1 MTDRDAADVPSILDG
16 LKDFQRATVD
26 LAFRRLWLDE
36 PPARRFL
43 VADEVGLGKTLVA
56 RGVIAKAIAHLA
68 PDEKPLNIV
77 YICSNRDIARQNLS
91 RLNVVGGVQIR
102 ADRLSLLPTELH
114 KLGAVGVNFIAFTP
128 GTSSDYTRKTGR
140 WEERVLLY
148 NLLARA
154 WEGFTDDPAWIQFFR
169 AGTGYDSFVA
179 KLDGSDP
186 GSLDDQFCST
196 YAQLVGSAATP
207 DFGVDESVES
217 SLRACAA
224 AIGAFAGDPPIE
236 LARARNALI
245 GRLRQLLAS
254 AALNYLDASLVILDE
269 FQRFTS
275 LISAPEALE
284 DETDDGAEDD
294 DAFAGSQAN
303 MLARAVFRNPQT
315 RVLLLSAT
323 PFKMYTLPDD
333 LEGVDH
339 YQEFLEV
346 VRFLGGASM
355 EGRVKQELRVV
366 REFLQDA
373 GDETSAHT
381 AHDSLQANLRH
392 VMTRTERLAATPD
405 RSGML
410 EEREFGSVR
419 LELSDLRSW
428 RTFDRVAHRVDHQDV
443 FEYWRSSPY
452 PLNFMDATYRIT
464 ERFRAAAE
472 RGEPAVVAALTDAP
486 GLLSWDDIEN
496 YRAVDPGNA
505 KLRALAA
512 DVFERPG
519 DDQSSCSAS
528 HLLWLPPA
536 LPYYEPRGAYAEP
549 GLRTFSKRLVF
560 SAWNVVPKAIS
571 MMLNYE
577 SQRRAI
583 AGSRFE
589 GRRYGDPTRRGPLDY
604 ATSNGSPSGAP
615 TTLALLYPS
624 IALASAGDPLRHA
637 RDLDDLPLEREMLF
651 YAVQEEITQL
661 LKSLPE
667 GDPPHGTPDPAW
679 YFAAPFLMDKQFDA
693 PANIEFRKR
702 MRASTFGIGDDAA
715 EGEPSTRFRIHV
727 DAALGI
733 RMRPRTGKRPVLE
746 ALGRRIGARPADLTD
761 VLTKLAI
768 GGPGVCALRA
778 LSRVCGGE
786 TAVKDSLL
794 REHAFRVAS
803 GFRSMFNKPEVVAQL
818 APIASDASM
827 RDYWRRTLD
836 HAVDGCLQSVL
847 DEYVHVLVESEGLQ
861 SNVDPHVRAEKLA
874 DAITAA
880 LRVTPSRGYL
890 DDIRVEAGKV
900 IRTPHPVSGHFAAV
914 YGDNGSGRRIAFN
927 SPFRPFVLAT
937 TSVGQEGLDFHTY
950 CHAVVHWNLPTNPV
964 DLEQREGR
972 VHRYKGHAVRKN
984 VARAYAP
991 AALNPDVPDPWEA
1004 VFEAARKD
1012 RAKEDLD
1019 IKPYWVFTYPP
1030 RQSSPDFTAAVIE
1043 RYVPAM
1049 PLSRETRHHERLRR
1063 TIGAYRLTIGQ
1074 PRQEDLVEYLRG
1086 REGDYDWLRMDL
1098 APTVPLTPRA
1108 TDASSGRAVS
1118 A

>member
-1 MTDRDAADVPSILDG
+1 MTDRYQADVPSILGG

-68 PDEKPLNIV
+68 PDDKPLNIV

-91 RLNVVGGVQIR
+91 RLNVVGGVQIQ
-102 ADRLSLLPTELH
+102 ADRLSLLPMELH

-128 GTSSDYTRKTGR
+128 GTSSDFTRKTGR

-148 NLLARA
+148 HLFART
-154 WEGFTDDPAWIQFFR
+154 WEGFIDDPAWIQFFR

-179 KLDGSDP
+179 KLRGTDP
-186 GSLDDQFCST
+186 SSLDDKFCST
-196 YAQLVGSAATP
+196 FAHLIESAP
-207 DFGVDESVES
+207 RPESAEGKSLAS

-224 AIGAFAGDPPIE
+224 AVATFHGDPPIE
-236 LARARNALI
+236 LARARNELI

-254 AALNYLDASLVILDE
+254 AALNYLNASLVILDE
-269 FQRFTS
+269 FQRFTT
-275 LISAPEALE
+275 LISAQEALE
-284 DETDDGAEDD
+284 DETDD
-294 DAFAGSQAN
+294 DAAGEAAYAWSQAN
-303 MLARAVFRNPQT
+303 TLARAVFRDPKT

-333 LEGVDH
+333 PEGVDH

-346 VRFLGGASM
+346 VRFLGGPSM
-355 EGRVKQELRVV
+355 EGRVKHELRVV

-381 AHDSLQANLRH
+381 AHDSLQASLRH
-392 VMTRTERLAATPD
+392 IMTRTERLAATPD

-410 EEREFGSVR
+410 EEREFGSLR
-419 LELSDLRSW
+419 LELTDLRSW
-428 RTFDRVAHRVDHQDV
+428 RTFGSVAHSVDHQDV

-452 PLNFMDATYRIT
+452 PLNLMDARYRIT

-472 RGEPAVVAALTDAP
+472 RGDPAVVAALTDAP

-496 YRAVDPGNA
+496 YRVVDPGNA

-512 DVFERPG
+512 DVFERPSG
-519 DDQSSCSAS
+519 EQGSCSAS
-528 HLLWLPPA
+528 QLLWLPPA
-536 LPYYEPRGAYAEP
+536 LPYYEPRGPYAEP
-549 GLRTFSKRLVF
+549 GLHTFSKRLVF

-571 MMLNYE
+571 VMLNYE
-577 SQRRAI
+577 SQRRAL

-589 GRRYGDPTRRGPLDY
+589 GGRYGDAAPNPPLTY
-604 ATSNGSPSGAP
+604 AARNGAPSGAP
-615 TTLALLYPS
+615 TTLTLLYPS

-637 RDLDDLPLEREMLF
+637 RDLGELPLDPELLF

-661 LKSLPE
+661 LTSLPE

-679 YFAAPFLMDKQFDA
+679 YWVAPFLLDKEFD
-693 PANIEFRKR
+693 PKANIGFRVR
-702 MRASTFGIGDDAA
+702 MQESDFGSRDDVTD
-715 EGEPSTRFRIHV
+715 GGPSAGFRIHV
-727 DAALGI
+727 EAALGAG
-733 RMRPRTGKRPVLE
+733 MRRRAGGRPMLE
-746 ALGRRIGARPADLTD
+746 ALGRRLGARPPDLAE
-761 VLTKLAI
+761 VLTKMAI
-768 GGPGVCALRA
+768 GGPGVCAVRA
-778 LSRVCGGE
+778 LSRVCGGGP
-786 TAVKDSLL
+786 AVKDPLL
-794 REHAFRVAS
+794 RENAFRVAS
-803 GFRSMFNKPEVVAQL
+803 GLRSLFNKPEVIANL
-818 APIASDASM
+818 ALTASDASM
-827 RDYWRRTLD
+827 RETYWLRILD
-836 HAVDGCLQSVL
+836 HTVDGCLQSVL
-847 DEYVHVLVESEGLQ
+847 DEYAHVLVESEGLQ
-861 SNVDPHVRAEKLA
+861 TNLDPHVRAEKLA
-874 DAITAA
+874 DAMSDA
-880 LRVTPSRGYL
+880 LRVAASVGSL
-890 DDIRVEAGKV
+890 DDIRVAEGEV
-900 IRTPHPVSGHFAAV
+900 VRTTHRVSGHFAAV
-914 YGDNGSGRRIAFN
+914 YGDNGAGRRVAFN

-984 VARAYAP
+984 VARAYAS
-991 AALNPDVPDPWEA
+991 AALNPGVPDPWEA

-1074 PRQEDLVEYLRG
+1074 PRQEDLVEYMRG

-1098 APTVPLTPRA
+1098 APTVPLTP
-1108 TDASSGRAVS
+1108 
-1118 A
+1118 